1 MVLAYRLSAER
12 RIAPGDAGA
21 ALNAKKHADP
31 KTRIS
36 SERVVEVCA

>member
-1 MVLAYRLSAER
+1 MVLAYRLSVER

-21 ALNAKKHADP
+21 ALNAKKQADP

-36 SERVVEVCA
+36 SERVVEMCA